1 MLPNFCSDFRV
12 LSKISPS
19 PHVLAMAMIITAAAT
34 HIACASGSPGILGIT
49 CGPLGC
55 SVGAKGMVSEFAI
68 EGTESC
74 SRASR
79 KSETSF
85 DHRPDGHVG
94 GGVEEVGARFEAI
107 NVRNADDRCG
117 GGAVWDLIVSYLNEI
132 IIYGERKVM
141 VVWSG
146 ENDSDCKLSGDSHG
160 TDTENQANADLGPT
174 IHL

>member
-1 MLPNFCSDFRV
+1 
-12 LSKISPS
+12 
-19 PHVLAMAMIITAAAT
+19 MAMITTVAAT
-34 HIACASGSPGILGIT
+34 HIACASLGIT

-55 SVGAKGMVSEFAI
+55 GVATKGMVSEFAI
-68 EGTESC
+68 EGTKSC

-107 NVRNADDRCG
+107 NVRNADDGCG
-117 GGAVWDLIVSYLNEI
+117 GSAVCDQIVSYLNGI
-132 IIYGERKVM
+132 IIYGERKV
-141 VVWSG
+141 VVACSG
-146 ENDSDCKLSGDSHG
+146 ENDSDCNLNGDLHG
-160 TDTENQANADLGPT
+160 TDTENQANGDLGPT